1 MIPTSNISYFQLF
14 TQCCLSWH
22 NELHNVRIASH
33 LHFDTSLTIPIST
46 PHTTISEPLLLPNLN
61 LLLDLLQALLSSP
74 PRSLS
79 MSRRHSDEN
88 ALLLNIDLAQPVRD
102 SNRNKTMLLTYG
114 ARNSLQRT
122 ESQRRV

>member
-1 MIPTSNISYFQLF
+1 M
-14 TQCCLSWH
+14 
-22 NELHNVRIASH
+22 RIASH
-33 LHFDTSLTIPIST
+33 SLLDTSLTIPVST
-46 PHTTISEPLLLPNLN
+46 PHTTISKPLLLPNLY

-88 ALLLNIDLAQPVRD
+88 ALLLDIDLAQSMRD
-102 SNRNKTMLLTYG
+102 SDRNKAMLLTYG